1 MTKGFVVAVRERRGK
16 EGDRNNKLG
25 WNLLNKYLLCRIEFA
40 IAMFTGV
47 RSIFCYG
54 WHMCGEL
61 FFRVAL
67 ADAARALSGKQLTAA
82 VHFEL
87 SDCTGGMHAA

>member
-1 MTKGFVVAVRERRGK
+1 MTKMFVVVVRERRGR
-16 EGDRNNKLG
+16 EGDRKNKLG

-40 IAMFTGV
+40 IAIFTGV
-47 RSIFCYG
+47 RSILLWLAHVREIVFC
-54 WHMCGEL
+54 
-61 FFRVAL
+61 VAL
-67 ADAARALSGKQLTAA
+67 ADVARALSGKQLTDA